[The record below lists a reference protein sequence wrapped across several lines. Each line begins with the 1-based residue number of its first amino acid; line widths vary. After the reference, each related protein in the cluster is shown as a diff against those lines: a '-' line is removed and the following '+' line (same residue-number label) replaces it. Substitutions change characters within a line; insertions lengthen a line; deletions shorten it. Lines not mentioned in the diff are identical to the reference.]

1 MREARTAAGLGV
13 AIITHRY
20 SATNAATGA
29 STAAAW
35 PVLTP
40 SSNIWTTGKATKIRK
55 TTRAMLPPGPSR
67 ALRSAGG
74 TSRDVVSVMSASWRT
89 GPRSAEPAF
98 TPQDR
103 RREGHPGD
111 GPAREDE
118 QVGRVDPRAGRAR
131 IEGDLEAVREVL
143 DREGGGDGRQPTGQ
157 RAEVT
162 PDAGDEGERQDADVR
177 DHARRVGVRDEAQDR
192 DAQGAEACGSGHERE
207 DEAGQRLAAD
217 LDPVGHGGDHQ
228 RDRRHDDGDHDRG
241 SHARADEGPA
251 RQRRAPQ
258 ALEDA
263 RLAQDRELAR
273 DVRERGHD
281 HAVGEEAGDD
291 VDVRGDAAAVA
302 EHLAVIER
310 AEDQEKHERQRE
322 AEEGA
327 ASVTPERAL
336 VGDELPEP
344 EVQVERR
351 HEVGLQASVRV
362 R

>member
-1 MREARTAAGLGV
+1 MAKVSAWSGSPVWTCASIPAAAAAAAMITAALRPRRRKPATAATKMERRLKGRSSTSETSVANAARTMREARTAAGLGV

-20 SATNAATGA
+20 SATNAATGT

-103 RREGHPGD
+103 RREDPPGD

-192 DAQGAEACGSGHERE
+192 DAQGAEARGSGDERE

-217 LDPVGHGGDHQ
+217 LDPVGQ
-228 RDRRHDDGDHDRG
+228 
-241 SHARADEGPA
+241 
-251 RQRRAPQ
+251 
-258 ALEDA
+258 
-263 RLAQDRELAR
+263 
-273 DVRERGHD
+273 
-281 HAVGEEAGDD
+281 
-291 VDVRGDAAAVA
+291 
-302 EHLAVIER
+302 
-310 AEDQEKHERQRE
+310 
-322 AEEGA
+322 
-327 ASVTPERAL
+327 
-336 VGDELPEP
+336 
-344 EVQVERR
+344 
-351 HEVGLQASVRV
+351 
-362 R
+362 